1 MVPTPCGLVW
11 ISVDCATQSRLLGV
25 TGTQQHCKRWLHDRA
40 TLSPPRQA
48 RLLGPGGF
56 ERAAA
61 WPFRIGRGINNME
74 FLIGVVVGFV
84 LGYGVREGMSRYRRA
99 RARRQRGYTEL

>member
-1 MVPTPCGLVW
+1 
-11 ISVDCATQSRLLGV
+11 
-25 TGTQQHCKRWLHDRA
+25 
-40 TLSPPRQA
+40 
-48 RLLGPGGF
+48 LLGPGGF

-84 LGYGVREGMSRYRRA
+84 LGYGVREAMSRYRRA

>member
-11 ISVDCATQSRLLGV
+11 IAR
-25 TGTQQHCKRWLHDRA
+25 RRA
-40 TLSPPRQA
+40 DFLASQERSNSANVGFTTAPPFLPPRQA